1 MSERIFTLTEA
12 RSLIPQVAPII
23 EEFATKQRRLQS
35 LQTLMETIRRSAAS
49 NGGSA
54 HADTREQEQE
64 TAELGAELRRML
76 QALHDLGAELKD
88 PGARVVGLPRS
99 ARGAPRLPMLAPRRT
114 DHRLVARDQRRLRR
128 PSAHRRRGVAGL
140 NRS

>member
-12 RSLIPQVAPII
+12 RRLIPQVAPII

-35 LQTLMETIRRSAAS
+35 LQTLMETIRRSATS

-64 TAELGAELRRML
+64 AAEIGAELRRTL
-76 QALHDLGAELKD
+76 QALHELGAELKD
-88 PGARVVGLPRS
+88 PEQGLLDFPALREGRRVYLCW
-99 ARGAPRLPMLAPRRT
+99 
-114 DHRLVARDQRRLRR
+114 
-128 PSAHRRRGVAGL
+128 RRGEPTIDWWHEISAGFAG
-140 NRS
+140 RQPIVEGEWPD

>member
-12 RSLIPQVAPII
+12 RRLIPQVAPII

-64 TAELGAELRRML
+64 AAEIGAELRRTL
-76 QALHDLGAELKD
+76 QALHELGAELKD
-88 PGARVVGLPRS
+88 PEQGLLDFPALREGRRVYLCWHRGEPTIDWWHEIS
-99 ARGAPRLPMLAPRRT
+99 AGF
-114 DHRLVARDQRRLRR
+114 
-128 PSAHRRRGVAGL
+128 AG
-140 NRS
+140 RQPIVEGEWPD